1 MINFVFVK
9 IHTWIHSV
17 MINSCLKLP
26 QVNSFIGNRWSGLS
40 RSGLEG
46 EARFL
51 TLFKNVCGLWTYESI
66 GQRFRESVRDLWP
79 LRQHRLHYKPTWLNS
94 GTLQF
99 MKSRLEHPETLHTS
113 LEQNIWVHISDWVHC
128 VLWDKFVFGSIQTFG
143 IEVYE
148 LKWKSSLK
156 KFKWKTV
163 VRGSDD
169 EVKIFSKLMITC
181 VWSLSE
187 DGGSDQCEDKLEQG
201 LYETSCTVCSG
212 MNCSVC
218 VFV

>member
-99 MKSRLEHPETLHTS
+99 MKSRLKDMNIQKHCTLLWSRTS
-113 LEQNIWVHISDWVHC
+113 ESTSQTGFIVSSGINLCLAASRLLESRCMSWNENH
-128 VLWDKFVFGSIQTFG
+128 L
-143 IEVYE
+143 
-148 LKWKSSLK
+148 
-156 KFKWKTV
+156 
-163 VRGSDD
+163 
-169 EVKIFSKLMITC
+169 
-181 VWSLSE
+181 
-187 DGGSDQCEDKLEQG
+187 
-201 LYETSCTVCSG
+201 
-212 MNCSVC
+212 
-218 VFV
+218 